1 VKNYEEEFMDILDL
15 RGPSPYD
22 CDAGLS
28 ECVENYYPLLLAL
41 ARKAVPNNIG
51 PVDYE
56 DIAQD
61 AFLKL
66 WLISQNK
73 SLETPKAYIKRI
85 VHTVVIDMARKYKP
99 NLYQALPTD
108 EDGEVQ
114 EGNLIVTP
122 SAELG
127 DPETILEEKEAV
139 GELME
144 ELMEAIADFHPRQ
157 MHATV
162 CTLRDRVDDLIQ
174 LVDALQE
181 NSIDSNLQWPQEKPE
196 KQRLQ
201 ASYAPAKRK
210 IAQGMNISLTEYC

>member
-1 VKNYEEEFMDILDL
+1 MAAPDI

-22 CDAGLS
+22 SDPGINQ
-28 ECVENYYPLLLAL
+28 CVEKYFPLILAL
-41 ARKAVPNNIG
+41 ARMEAPNNIG

-56 DIAQD
+56 DVAQE
-61 AFLKL
+61 AFIKL
-66 WLISQNK
+66 LLIVDKQPIK
-73 SLETPKAYIKRI
+73 SPKAYIRRI
-85 VHTVVIDMARKYKP
+85 VHTVVVDMVRKFKSHQ
-99 NLYQALPTD
+99 YQTVSV
-108 EDGEVQ
+108 DGEGEIQ
-114 EGNLIVTP
+114 EGCLIVTP
-122 SAELG
+122 SAEL
-127 DPETILEEKEAV
+127 DNPETILEEKEAV
-139 GELME
+139 DELMK

-174 LVDALQE
+174 LVNALRE
-181 NSIDSNLQWPQEKPE
+181 NSIDSTLQWPQERPE